1 MTACGFACADG
12 TVSRERFPTSIGFLL
27 PNFIQQKNFTT
38 QKSIE
43 QGAKQL
49 QDTVR
54 SYCTKLL
61 KNCTHPPPSSSSSP
75 FTSLAAAAMAAA
87 EHRCAIN
94 HLHTDKKT
102 SCTSHFD
109 YFHLTLARR
118 PVCECVETSSFI
130 SLVYKCIKKNKFQAP
145 KPSPRVPQ
153 AVSSSF
159 FSSSCTKGE
168 RRCAAQKHWNVTT
181 LAGYKSY

>member
-38 QKSIE
+38 QKSIA

-61 KNCTHPPPSSSSSP
+61 KNCTHPPPSSSSP
-75 FTSLAAAAMAAA
+75 FTSLAAAMVAA

-130 SLVYKCIKKNKFQAP
+130 SLVYKCIKKKQIPGTKAKSARPSGGLLLLFQ
-145 KPSPRVPQ
+145 
-153 AVSSSF
+153 F
-159 FSSSCTKGE
+159 FLHQ
-168 RRCAAQKHWNVTT
+168 RRETMRGPET
-181 LAGYKSY
+181 LKCHNFSRI